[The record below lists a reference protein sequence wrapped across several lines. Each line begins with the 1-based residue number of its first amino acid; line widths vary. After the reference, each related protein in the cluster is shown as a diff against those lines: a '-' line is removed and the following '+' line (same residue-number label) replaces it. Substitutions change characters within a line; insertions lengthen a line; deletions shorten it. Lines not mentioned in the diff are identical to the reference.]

1 MNMRKIMA
9 LVLTAALV
17 TGVNCTTASAASRK
31 KITTVKMTVTADIV
45 LGGNISEQ
53 QAEVT
58 VKGDKIEVDQCEF
71 INDGFQWYE
80 NDVPRLEVTLHCQDD
95 YYFDTKDGSYTIEG
109 GTYVKQKKEDY
120 NQTVTV
126 TIDLPPAGE
135 FTQPVSSLNW
145 TDGHV
150 ANWSK
155 SMGAGSYEVK
165 LYRDGKGVGTAK
177 TTDQTRMELG
187 GFLTKEGNYTFQVR
201 TVNAK
206 NPEKKGAWVESSSN
220 FVSGE
225 QARSNFINYAG
236 SWKQDQTGRW
246 YENGDGSYSKNSWQN
261 INGKWYFF
269 NEKGY
274 MATGWV
280 DWNGKQYYCDTQTGQ
295 MLTDSIT
302 PDGAKVGS
310 DGARLP

>member
-9 LVLTAALV
+9 LMLTAALV

-31 KITTVKMTVTADIV
+31 KITTVKMTVSADIV
-45 LGGNISEQ
+45 LGGTISEQ

-58 VKGDKIEVDQCEF
+58 VKSDKIDVDKCEF
-71 INDGFQWYE
+71 INDGFKWYE

-120 NQTVTV
+120 NQTLIV
-126 TIDLPPAGE
+126 TIDLPFAGE
-135 FTQPVSSLNW
+135 FTQPVSSVSWSDN
-145 TDGHV
+145 HV
-150 ANWSK
+150 ANWSACV
-155 SMGAGSYEVK
+155 GAGSYEVK
-165 LYRDGKGVGTAK
+165 LYRDGKGVGAAK
-177 TTDQTRMELG
+177 TTDKTSMELG
-187 GFLTKEGNYTFQVR
+187 CFLTREGNYTFQVR
-201 TVNAK
+201 PVNAK
-206 NPEKKGAWVESSSN
+206 NPKNKGNWVESTFN
-220 FVSGE
+220 FVSKD
-225 QARSNFINYAG
+225 AASSNLTNFAG

-261 INGKWYFF
+261 INGEWYFF

-274 MATGWV
+274 MATGWI
-280 DWNGKQYYCDTQTGQ
+280 DWNGKQYYCDTETGQ
-295 MLTDSIT
+295 MLTDGT
-302 PDGAKVGS
+302 APDGAKVGS

>member
-1 MNMRKIMA
+1 MLHEYEEDYGTDANGGI
-9 LVLTAALV
+9 V
-17 TGVNCTTASAASRK
+17 TGANCTTASAASRK

-95 YYFDTKDGSYTIEG
+95 YFDTKDGSYTIEG

-126 TIDLPPAGE
+126 TIDLPSAGE

-165 LYRDGKGVGTAK
+165 LYRDGKGVGTAR
-177 TTDQTRMELG
+177 TTDQTSMELG

-206 NPEKKGAWVESSSN
+206 NPEKKGAWVESSPN

-225 QARSNFINYAG
+225 QAKSN
-236 SWKQDQTGRW
+236 
-246 YENGDGSYSKNSWQN
+246 
-261 INGKWYFF
+261 
-269 NEKGY
+269 
-274 MATGWV
+274 
-280 DWNGKQYYCDTQTGQ
+280 
-295 MLTDSIT
+295 L
-302 PDGAKVGS
+302 
-310 DGARLP
+310 